1 LEVIITTIF
10 DHFFFPPHAFFFFSF
25 VSFCD
30 SRTVANIKETADNIQ
45 RQVVEEQEVTRSQLV
60 SHIDKIRIAWKAR
73 KEGPP
78 LDSPPTPP
86 VEKSNQNVP
95 MDALETIILDSPMSL
110 SPSCSALVPSIS
122 EQEDADFHEQDIE
135 PMEIE
140 YAEPIQEEFTE
151 PVTAPPVHVY
161 TERYKSNSWMSKNH
175 TTQPYLTIYQQRKKA
190 KCIKSKLDFILN

>member
-1 LEVIITTIF
+1 M
-10 DHFFFPPHAFFFFSF
+10 
-25 VSFCD
+25 
-30 SRTVANIKETADNIQ
+30 
-45 RQVVEEQEVTRSQLV
+45 VEEQEVTRSQLV

-86 VEKSNQNVP
+86 VEKLYQNVP
-95 MDALETIILDSPMSL
+95 MDTLETILDSPMSL

-122 EQEDADFHEQDIE
+122 EQEDADFHEQNIE

-140 YAEPIQEEFTE
+140 YAEPIQEVTE
-151 PVTAPPVHVY
+151 PPVTAPLVY
-161 TERYKSNSWMSKNH
+161 TERSKSNSWMSKNH
-175 TTQPYLTIYQQRKKA
+175 TTQPYLTIYQQRKTA